1 MEFGTEFLEFKI
13 YINSIV
19 QVYNTYVYTYVTRS
33 TSNSLQKWYYSE
45 KNLYTSHQKT
55 LFSQFTCIQC
65 ISDAKIGYTYT
76 ASFHTRTNSTMF
88 LLVF

>member
-19 QVYNTYVYTYVTRS
+19 QVYNTYVFTYVTRS

-45 KNLYTSHQKT
+45 KNLYTSHQKVFIFSVRMHSAHIWCKNW
-55 LFSQFTCIQC
+55 LYIHSQF
-65 ISDAKIGYTYT
+65 SY
-76 ASFHTRTNSTMF
+76 
-88 LLVF
+88 

>member
-1 MEFGTEFLEFKI
+1 MEFGTEFLQFKI

-45 KNLYTSHQKT
+45 KFVYKPPKRLYF
-55 LFSQFTCIQC
+55 LFACIQR
-65 ISDAKIGYTYT
+65 ISDAKNWLYIH
-76 ASFHTRTNSTMF
+76 SQFSQ
-88 LLVF
+88 